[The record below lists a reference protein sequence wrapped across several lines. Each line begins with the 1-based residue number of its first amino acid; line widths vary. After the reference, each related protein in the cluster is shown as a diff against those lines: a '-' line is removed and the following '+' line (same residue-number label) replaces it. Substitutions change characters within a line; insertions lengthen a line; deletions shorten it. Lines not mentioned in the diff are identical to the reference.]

1 MDRLTLALTVAF
13 IVIGTVLAGVWALA
27 RLGSR
32 AMLHPP
38 SARTLRRLGMAMA
51 AVGALVLVIAVPIAV
66 VIGDV
71 GRLLVSLVQGIVS
84 LVAGINF
91 TRQYPPGE

>member
-1 MDRLTLALTVAF
+1 MGPDVCSHRPEPSVGCRVSGGSYPAPMDRLTLALTVAF

-38 SARTLRRLGMAMA
+38 SPRTSVASEWPWQRS
-51 AVGALVLVIAVPIAV
+51 VP
-66 VIGDV
+66 
-71 GRLLVSLVQGIVS
+71 
-84 LVAGINF
+84 
-91 TRQYPPGE
+91 